1 MPLYSYQC
9 EDCGAALEI
18 LHAIGKTP
26 ERCGLDC
33 QRKGG
38 GSFGNGRIQQ
48 CLSAPNLKL
57 SSDAAESRS
66 SAAEADLSPLLKAE
80 AMRQEALQRMGGEVT
95 ERELDKLR
103 DSGMTVYRRSGDQR
117 WEKES
122 GATEA
127 PSEINPSGSE
137 DP

>member
-1 MPLYSYQC
+1 MPLYSYEC

-18 LHAIGKTP
+18 LHAIGKAP

-33 QRKGG
+33 QRKGD
-38 GSFGNGRIQQ
+38 GSFGSGRIQQ
-48 CLSAPNLKL
+48 RLSAPNLKL
-57 SSDAAESRS
+57 SGSGVDLSHSGAESETSPFLR
-66 SAAEADLSPLLKAE
+66 AEAI
-80 AMRQEALQRMGGEVT
+80 RQEALQRMGGEVT

-127 PSEINPSGSE
+127 PTEINPSGSE
-137 DP
+137 DS

>member
-1 MPLYSYQC
+1 MPLYSYEC
-9 EDCGAALEI
+9 EDCGASLEI
-18 LHAIGKTP
+18 LHAIGKAP

-38 GSFGNGRIQQ
+38 GSFGRGRIQQ

-57 SSDAAESRS
+57 SGSGTQPGHSDTES
-66 SAAEADLSPLLKAE
+66 ELSPFLKAE
-80 AMRQEALQRMGGEVT
+80 AIRQEALQRMGGEVT

-103 DSGMTVYRRSGDQR
+103 DSGMTIYRRSGEQR

-122 GATEA
+122 GAAEA
-127 PSEINPSGSE
+127 PSEVSPSRTE
-137 DP
+137 DS

>member
-9 EDCGAALEI
+9 EDCGAGLEI
-18 LHAIGKTP
+18 LHAIGKAP

-38 GSFGNGRIQQ
+38 GSFGSGRIQQ
-48 CLSAPNLKL
+48 RLSAPNLKL
-57 SSDAAESRS
+57 SNSGVEPGHRSEEAE
-66 SAAEADLSPLLKAE
+66 LSPLLKAE

-103 DSGMTVYRRSGDQR
+103 DSGMTIYRRRGEQR

-122 GATEA
+122 GAAEA
-127 PSEINPSGSE
+127 PSEVIPSQSE
-137 DP
+137 DS